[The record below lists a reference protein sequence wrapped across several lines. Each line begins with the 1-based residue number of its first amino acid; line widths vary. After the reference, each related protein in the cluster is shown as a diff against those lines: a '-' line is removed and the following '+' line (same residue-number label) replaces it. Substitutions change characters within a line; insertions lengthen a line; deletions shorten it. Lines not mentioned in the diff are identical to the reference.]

1 MSDIQL
7 GIKIS
12 ADGSKA
18 ISTLNQVAGATK
30 GVGSSNSYASSE
42 LKRMTADLMR
52 QSDAARQSARAMA
65 EAQAAAKAAASS
77 FTGLGTAIG
86 LVTSV
91 MSGRELYGII
101 AEYDRLNASLKT
113 VTGST
118 QTAVAVM
125 DGLKQFARET
135 PYELSQVTEAFIRM
149 RSMGLDASMDAMRS
163 MGNTASAM
171 GKPLMQFIEA
181 VADASTNEFERLKEF
196 GIKAKQEGDQVTF
209 TFQGVETTVQKSAS
223 AIQEYLL
230 QLGRTKFAG
239 GMVDQMNTVDGALSN
254 VKDSFSQLV
263 DTIGNL
269 GVRDALK
276 RGFAG
281 VTEFLDQLRQ
291 DIESVHSMGQSGTKA
306 NLENQRAMYRNIV
319 DRLSR
324 GGADVTIGIG
334 STEAAMGRSKA
345 LEDAKTKLAELEKQ
359 LVSLNGEI
367 AKTAETTK
375 SASRSVGSG
384 AGGVS
389 NPLGI
394 AQQFQGM
401 TEHGNAEALTRF
413 LNEHSGTVFNNLTV
427 PWCAR
432 FVNASLD
439 KAGIKGTG
447 SAAAR
452 SFENFGKGVW
462 QRGMSKDAL
471 ADVQPGDIAVFTR
484 KGGGHVGFVKA
495 IDPTKGLLEI
505 LGGNQSNAVSVAK
518 RSMQDLIAVRRPI
531 APGTKGEY
539 EDFDK
544 FTKRSEKEQKDAQR
558 EAEKR
563 QREATQRYIA
573 NLDDQAKAA
582 QRQAE
587 MAVSGI
593 DNQISAL
600 DRERDAW
607 DKAQQDKL
615 DAAKGSY
622 DAMAQLEAERAATL
636 QEFAGR
642 ELALI
647 QRQFDAR
654 KQAMDAAAS
663 AFRKQLTNPNLTDDE
678 ERRAKQSLADVQAD
692 LVKLANERAQ
702 AEAKAGQAAQDAN
715 RGGLELAQKQ
725 REFIG
730 KINADLEFQK
740 QLYIQLKAAKESGA
754 SAEGLSIL
762 RSTAQESGQLPG
774 AVSQAEI
781 QRLESVIAQTK
792 IYEQAIADLSETQQ
806 QREESVREQ
815 QLRENAYWDQLINR
829 MEQYAD
835 TWREITGIQNDAFS
849 RLTIQTNQYAK
860 SVNQIGNAYDDLNKT
875 QGDAAGVLGIAEG
888 AAQAQAALNL
898 MAQTM
903 LALRSQYEEGTQG
916 YEDMTAAAERMMEV
930 QRALQLVEAVLGV
943 VHQATS
949 GDVYTAIPRMIGVAA
964 MMASMGLQTGIGGSA
979 NAGVKYAAGAGQ
991 QDSGVFGDP
1000 SGASESITKSLE
1012 IIRDNSSND
1021 LNYSAAMLRALENI
1035 EASMKGVTN
1044 TVVRGVRPANVRTGR
1059 MSGLGDLDAGGIDP
1073 LGAMIGDLIFS
1084 TTRKIADFGI
1094 QASQQALSDILKK
1107 GFSGQVYTDIETT
1120 SKVLGM
1126 TVSKSVKTVFEGL
1139 DPTIAREF
1147 TRAFQSISRAVV
1159 EGGKAFGLTSDDF
1172 VKRMRG
1178 FIVDIGKISTKD
1190 LTGEQLQE
1198 KITQMFSEQSD
1209 RIARRFMPKLGP
1221 FQQVGEGYFQTFIRV
1236 ADAVNRSGG
1245 ELERLGVTAINFRDV
1260 VEKQADV
1267 AAEIVRQS
1275 LLAQEGLGAG
1285 VSLYISEL
1293 TGSAEE
1299 IIDAYKKLKEAAQG
1313 LRTAGLGSDVTR
1325 FEINAGGGLDAY
1337 IQALN
1342 TYLETYLT
1350 PSEQLIGGW
1359 QNIADEFARL
1369 GVDMPANN
1377 AEFRKLVESIDV
1389 STEAGQKLRGAVISL
1404 APAFADLSSAMNE
1417 SMSAL
1422 QDAYN
1427 TAKEQAKSLKDYLDS
1442 LKTGD
1447 MASGSPLDRYRAAQ
1461 QQYEDLLRRYNAG
1474 DVSVTPDMLQSA
1486 ASTYLSLSKQIFAG
1500 TTQYASDVQR
1510 VESSLSGIAG
1520 KLDAQISK
1528 AAAQVPALESNTG
1541 AVNSLSAALASY
1553 TETMRRVG
1561 EIISGQKINGAS
1573 IDDINAGNNQDAAD
1587 KAAKDAKEQE
1597 AQAFEKR
1604 LAEMTRDLRYA
1615 REHDQDNKADK
1626 IKADIEAYIAQIQ
1639 ASGVFTV
1646 AWDGKRHDVS
1656 YRAKGGF
1663 TAPGWTVVGEQGPE
1677 LVNFTAPSRVYTAQQ
1692 TREALSQKDDGKT
1705 FAALEAIKDEMRALV
1720 RTQSGANPAI
1730 IGELQALRERL
1741 DQLERNQRIK
1751 A

>member
-18 ISTLNQVAGATK
+18 VSTLNQVAGATK

-52 QSDAARQSARAMA
+52 QSDAARQSAKAMA

-77 FTGLGTAIG
+77 FSGLGTAIG

-209 TFQGVETTVQKSAS
+209 TFQGVETTVQKSAF

-254 VKDSFSQLV
+254 VRDSFSQLV

-291 DIESVHSMGQSGTKA
+291 DIESVHSMGQAGTKA
-306 NLENQRAMYRNIV
+306 NLENQIAMYRNIV

-324 GGADVTIGIG
+324 DGADVTIGIG
-334 STEAAMGRSKA
+334 SNEAAMGRSKA
-345 LEDAKTKLAELEKQ
+345 LEDAKNKLAELEKQ
-359 LVSLNGEI
+359 LASLNGEI
-367 AKTAETTK
+367 ARTTETAQK
-375 SASRSVGSG
+375 ASQSAG
-384 AGGVS
+384 AT
-389 NPLGI
+389 
-394 AQQFQGM
+394 A
-401 TEHGNAEALTRF
+401 TA
-413 LNEHSGTVFNNLTV
+413 
-427 PWCAR
+427 
-432 FVNASLD
+432 
-439 KAGIKGTG
+439 
-447 SAAAR
+447 SAAA
-452 SFENFGKGVW
+452 SLTSLQKLNAE
-462 QRGMSKDAL
+462 QRRVAGQIIEAAKAAKLDPAL
-471 ADVQPGDIAVFTR
+471 ALAVAQTESRFRQSARSPVGAMGVMQLMPETARGLGVNPANEQENIQGGIKYLKQLQGEFKTLTQIAAGYNAGPGNVRNDKWMRFAETRDYVQKVTAAYQQFKAELSQDD
-484 KGGGHVGFVKA
+484 GF
-495 IDPTKGLLEI
+495 
-505 LGGNQSNAVSVAK
+505 NVA
-518 RSMQDLIAVRRPI
+518 REQ
-531 APGTKGEY
+531 
-539 EDFDK
+539 FDSL
-544 FTKRSEKEQKDAQR
+544 RD
-558 EAEKR
+558 
-563 QREATQRYIA
+563 ATQRYIA

-587 MAVSGI
+587 VAVSGI
-593 DNQISAL
+593 DNQIAAL

-622 DAMAQLEAERAATL
+622 DAMAQLEAERAAKL
-636 QEFAGR
+636 QDYAAR

-647 QRQFDAR
+647 QRQYDAR
-654 KQAMDAAAS
+654 KQAMEAAAS
-663 AFRKQLTNPNLTDDE
+663 AFRKQLDSPNQLTDDE
-678 ERRAKQSLADVQAD
+678 ERRAKQGLADIQAD
-692 LVKLANERAQ
+692 LVKLANDRAQ
-702 AEAKAGQAAQDAN
+702 AEAKAGQAAMDAN
-715 RGGLELAQKQ
+715 RGGMELAQKQ
-725 REFIG
+725 RDFIAN
-730 KINADLEFQK
+730 INADLEFQK
-740 QLYIQLKAAKESGA
+740 QLYLQLKAAKEAGA
-754 SAEGLSIL
+754 TPEGLAVI
-762 RSTAQESGQLPG
+762 RAGYEAGRNVAQS
-774 AVSQAEI
+774 VSQEEI
-781 QRLESVIAQTK
+781 ALIQKKIDQNEIVKQQINEITQT
-792 IYEQAIADLSETQQ
+792 EQDRS
-806 QREESVREQ
+806 ESVREQ

-849 RLTIQTNQYAK
+849 RLAIQTNQYAK
-860 SVNQIGNAYDDLNKT
+860 SINQIGNAYDDLNKT
-875 QGDAAGVLGIAEG
+875 KGDPAGVLGIAEG

-903 LALRSQYEEGTQG
+903 LALRSQYEEGTKG
-916 YEDMTAAAERMMEV
+916 YEDMTAAAERMMEI

-979 NAGVKYAAGAGQ
+979 NAGVKYAAQPGQ

-1000 SGASESITKSLE
+1000 SGASDSITKSLE

-1044 TVVRGVRPANVRTGR
+1044 TVIRGVRPANVRTGR
-1059 MSGLGDLDAGGIDP
+1059 LSGLGDLDAGGIDP

-1221 FQQVGEGYFQTFIRV
+1221 FQQVGEGYFQTFVRV
-1236 ADAVNRSGG
+1236 AEAVNRAGG
-1245 ELERLGVTAINFRDV
+1245 ELERLGIKAISYRNIER
-1260 VEKQADV
+1260 KQADI
-1267 AAEIVRQS
+1267 AAEIVRES
-1275 LLAQEGLGAG
+1275 LLQQNGLATG
-1285 VSLYISEL
+1285 VRQYVAEL
-1293 TGSAEE
+1293 SGSAED
-1299 IIDAYKKLKEAAQG
+1299 IIDAYKKLKEASSLMQ
-1313 LRTAGLGSDVTR
+1313 TAGAKGGDANLNRTM
-1325 FEINAGGGLDAY
+1325 INAAGGLDAFVSSM
-1337 IQALN
+1337 QDFKD
-1342 TYLETYLT
+1342 TFLT
-1350 PSEQLIGGW
+1350 DAERLAGDARDMAGEFAKLGLRMPTT
-1359 QNIADEFARL
+1359 NDEFK
-1369 GVDMPANN
+1369 
-1377 AEFRKLVESIDV
+1377 KLVQGIDT
-1389 STEAGQKLRGAVISL
+1389 STEAGQKLFGKLVSLSGGFAKLTAAVQTSMDAL
-1404 APAFADLSSAMNE
+1404 KSAY
-1417 SMSAL
+1417 
-1422 QDAYN
+1422 D
-1427 TAKEQAKSLKDYLDS
+1427 TAKAQSKSLHDYLAG
-1442 LKTGD
+1442 LRTGD
-1447 MASGSPLDRYRAAQ
+1447 SAAGSPMDRYRAAKARF
-1461 QQYEDLLRRYNAG
+1461 EDLKTRAAQG
-1474 DVSVTPDMLQSA
+1474 DQSA
-1486 ASTYLSLSKQIFAG
+1486 IDALQGAASDYLSLSKLIFAG
-1500 TTQYASDVQR
+1500 TEQYSQDLNA
-1510 VESSLSGIAG
+1510 VEVGLG
-1520 KLDAQISK
+1520 KLAGRIDDQIS
-1528 AAAQVPALESNTG
+1528 AAEKQVPALLDNTSALTSLNTALANYTA
-1541 AVNSLSAALASY
+1541 AVDALKKATDDAAKAYTDGTAALIK
-1553 TETMRRVG
+1553 G
-1561 EIISGQKINGAS
+1561 
-1573 IDDINAGNNQDAAD
+1573 IDTLDRIGGGTGGTQPIKPAGPPPPSTPIGPAGPPPYAMGG
-1587 KAAKDAKEQE
+1587 
-1597 AQAFEKR
+1597 
-1604 LAEMTRDLRYA
+1604 LA
-1615 REHDQDNKADK
+1615 
-1626 IKADIEAYIAQIQ
+1626 
-1639 ASGVFTV
+1639 
-1646 AWDGKRHDVS
+1646 
-1656 YRAKGGF
+1656 
-1663 TAPGWTVVGEQGPE
+1663 APGWALVGEKGPE
-1677 LVNFTAPSRVYTAQQ
+1677 LVNFTSPARVYTATQ

-1730 IGELQALRERL
+1730 IGELQALRARL
-1741 DQLERNQRIK
+1741 DLLERNQRMK